1 MSLDF
6 RFEMFIFKPAVSK
19 TGKRVDSEKA
29 AMPEIGDKS
38 TLLVNL
44 SLSHSFIPP
53 VRQCLWCV
61 PPRHSDWFFY
71 GK

>member
-38 TLLVNL
+38 TGK
-44 SLSHSFIPP
+44 SFFIA
-53 VRQCLWCV
+53 
-61 PPRHSDWFFY
+61 FFY
-71 GK
+71 STCQAMFMVCATQTL